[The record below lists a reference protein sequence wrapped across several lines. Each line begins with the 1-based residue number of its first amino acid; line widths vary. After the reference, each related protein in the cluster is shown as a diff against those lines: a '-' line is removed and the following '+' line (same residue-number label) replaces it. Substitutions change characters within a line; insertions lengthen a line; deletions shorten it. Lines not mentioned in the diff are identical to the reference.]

1 MIYNFW
7 FIPGAGELKETLAR
21 CFVILHYILR
31 TLYKL
36 RDNLYIGIG
45 YVQASQQDISICF
58 SRDRPTRCY
67 GLLVGGWLLFCI
79 RCTLW
84 ISYCYGVN
92 DSPEVTVFE

>member
-45 YVQASQQDISICF
+45 YSTSITARHLNLFF
-58 SRDRPTRCY
+58 S
-67 GLLVGGWLLFCI
+67 
-79 RCTLW
+79 
-84 ISYCYGVN
+84 
-92 DSPEVTVFE
+92 